1 MLNIKIIG
9 TESLGVRGLC
19 CGIKTPN
26 RKIIIDPCISLGYI
40 RKGLMPHPVQIG
52 VCEIIRTRI
61 LKELEDATDIVFS
74 HFHGDHIP
82 LYDANPYQLS
92 IDQVKTL
99 PNNCK
104 IWANCTEDSSTK
116 IQQRAEALVLG
127 LNCSFSEAI
136 GAVDDSLYFFSPVP
150 HGEKDSHLG
159 NVTMTKI
166 TDGKEVFIH
175 ASDIQFSEDKTIA
188 QLVEHH
194 PTTVISSGPPMY
206 LEDFMKCK
214 YEIAQNNILN
224 LAKETKA
231 LIIDHHVLR
240 SVEGLNWISKL
251 ALTPGTNIICAADY
265 MKIEKHMLEA
275 LRTELYNEFPVPAG
289 WHELYARKEV
299 TTNEY
304 LKLAREKYDW
314 FSY

>member
-1 MLNIKIIG
+1 MLDVKIIG

-19 CGIKTPN
+19 CAIETNN
-26 RKIIIDPCISLGYI
+26 RKIVIDPGISLGYM

-92 IDQVKTL
+92 IDQVKKL
-99 PNNCK
+99 PRNCK
-104 IWANCTEDSSTK
+104 IWANCTDVSSIK
-116 IQQRAEALVLG
+116 MQQRAEALVLG

-136 GAVDDSLYFFSPVP
+136 GAVDDSLFFFSPVP
-150 HGEKDSHLG
+150 HGEEDSHLG
-159 NVTMTKI
+159 DVTMTKI
-166 TDGKEVFIH
+166 TDGKDVFIH
-175 ASDIQFSEDKTIA
+175 ASDIQFLENKTIEK
-188 QLVEHH
+188 LIEHH
-194 PTTVISSGPPMY
+194 PTTVIASGPPIY
-206 LEDFMKCK
+206 LDGFMKSR
-214 YEIAQNNILN
+214 YEIAQTNILR
-224 LAKETKA
+224 LAKETKT
-231 LIIDHHVLR
+231 LIIDHHLLR
-240 SVEGLNWISKL
+240 SVEGLNWISEL

-265 MKIEKHMLEA
+265 MKTEKHMLEA
-275 LRTELYNEFPVPAG
+275 IRTELYNEFSVPAN

-304 LKLAREKYDW
+304 LKLARKKYDW

>member
-1 MLNIKIIG
+1 MLDIKIIG

-19 CGIKTPN
+19 CAIKTNN
-26 RKIIIDPCISLGYI
+26 RKIVIDPGLSLGYI

-52 VCEIIRTRI
+52 VCEIIRARI

-82 LYDANPYQLS
+82 LPDANPYQLS
-92 IDQVKTL
+92 IEQVTKF
-99 PNNCK
+99 PVDCK
-104 IWANCTEDSSTK
+104 IWANYTDVSSIK
-116 IQQRAEALVLG
+116 MQHRAEALVLG
-127 LNCSFSEAI
+127 LNCNFNEAI
-136 GAVDDSLYFFSPVP
+136 GAVDDSLFFFPPVP

-175 ASDIQFSEDKTIA
+175 ASDIQFLEARTIES
-188 QLVEHH
+188 LIEHH
-194 PTTVISSGPPMY
+194 PTTLIASGPPIY
-206 LEDFMKCK
+206 LSGFMKGK
-214 YEIAQNNILN
+214 YEIAQNNILR
-224 LAKETKA
+224 LAKETKT

-240 SVEGLNWISKL
+240 SVEGLNWISEL

-265 MKIEKHMLEA
+265 MKMEKHMLEA
-275 LRTELYNEFPVPAG
+275 IRIELYDKFPVPAG
-289 WHELYARKEV
+289 WHELYTNNKV
-299 TTNEY
+299 TTTKY
-304 LKLAREKYDW
+304 LKLARKEYTW